1 MNGSIDFRPGQ
12 CILLIFVSNYCLD
25 IHMITSMAQL
35 NEYIAADYSA
45 QISFHLSVDLLIQ
58 DASF

>member
-1 MNGSIDFRPGQ
+1 MNGLIDFRPG
-12 CILLIFVSNYCLD
+12 SYCLD

-35 NEYIAADYSA
+35 NEYIAADYNSA